1 MLDSNLINIQSLY
14 CSTLN
19 SRDFKCT
26 WEQVSC
32 RIQDHGV
39 PVKVS
44 SGSRQPPHP
53 LLPVAYRSLHQGFP
67 RVISRR
73 IHWSTLRSYTV
84 AGFVP
89 VGLHSSLWTFQKGC
103 RFSTL
108 KAWIISQ
115 SLQYVSL
122 SSRFPYN
129 PFLVLHDNT
138 LDGKVS
144 ALGLG
149 RGREKRGSESREG
162 GRTFNKKKISILR
175 QFRHAHHLQI
185 ISRDRLKLKCVLLGD
200 QGRCTQLVGEL
211 ALISRNEPGLSSMNQ
226 YAKQSKTME
235 GRCHNWLG
243 VSLLQNRA
251 IVGSTRAIRTGV
263 VEFKLVTNAP
273 H

>member
-32 RIQDHGV
+32 RIRDHGV

-44 SGSRQPPHP
+44 SGSRQSPHP
-53 LLPVAYRSLHQGFP
+53 LLPVAYRRLHQGFP
-67 RVISRR
+67 RVISHR
-73 IHWSTLRSYTV
+73 IHWSTLRGYTV

-122 SSRFPYN
+122 SFRFSYY

-149 RGREKRGSESREG
+149 KGGEKRGSESREG
-162 GRTFNKKKISILR
+162 GRTFNKKKNKYSETVQACSSPADNFQRSIKAKMCSSWR
-175 QFRHAHHLQI
+175 SGKMHPTCRWTSFN
-185 ISRDRLKLKCVLLGD
+185 LK
-200 QGRCTQLVGEL
+200 EW
-211 ALISRNEPGLSSMNQ
+211 A
-226 YAKQSKTME
+226 
-235 GRCHNWLG
+235 
-243 VSLLQNRA
+243 
-251 IVGSTRAIRTGV
+251 RT
-263 VEFKLVTNAP
+263 E
-273 H
+273 